1 MTELA
6 FDLVCEILAR
16 VPVKDL
22 LRFRCV
28 CKSWRS
34 LFQDEGFIRKHIT
47 HAPSMFLLA
56 DWWPLST
63 LRTCTYEGRKLKM
76 VLQEPELNNGGE
88 KDFLF
93 KTSVIG
99 HCDGLFCLELQDTS
113 LAVCNP
119 ALRELTKVPRIDQQQ
134 TRGMRIG
141 FCYDHSIQDHK
152 IVLMPLKNC
161 SKAHVLTLKSS
172 VSRMIDFP
180 WRQNCELM
188 CKKEGIL
195 VGEYIFW
202 PLYAHESTIENSEN
216 ILSFSVVSETFNYC
230 SGPGG
235 ESRVLKVLR
244 GSLCAVDYKDRENYC
259 HDMVV
264 WCADHEK
271 EDKGRI
277 KSWTKILT
285 LTASDIQ
292 RSTRWQVVEFRLGAV
307 INRSGLLL
315 LLVQTREIGFILY
328 EYNLE
333 KDTMRQVDTCYKLNY
348 LDNLEEYIASLV
360 SY

>member
-1 MTELA
+1 MTELP

-34 LFQDEGFIRKHIT
+34 LFQDEGFIRKHTT

-56 DWWPLST
+56 ANWWPQYR
-63 LRTCTYEGRKLKM
+63 LRTCTYEGLTLKM
-76 VLQEPELNNGGE
+76 IFQEPELNNDGE
-88 KDFLF
+88 

-99 HCDGLFCLELQDTS
+99 HCDGLFCLELEDSS
-113 LAVCNP
+113 LAVWNP

-188 CKKEGIL
+188 TVKKEGIL
-195 VGEYIFW
+195 VGENIFW
-202 PLYAHESTIENSEN
+202 PLYSHEFTIENGEN

-230 SGPGG
+230 SCPGG
-235 ESRVLKVLR
+235 KQVYRVLKVLR
-244 GSLCAVDYKDRENYC
+244 GSLCAVDEERTNC
-259 HDMVV
+259 HVMVV

-277 KSWTKILT
+277 KSWRKILR
-285 LTASDIQ
+285 LTASDIE

-315 LLVQTREIGFILY
+315 VLVRTFEIGFILY

-333 KDTMRQVDTCYKLNY
+333 KDTMRQVDTSFGYKLNY
-348 LDNLEEYIASLV
+348 KLEEYIATLV